1 MGIFSGLKKLGLGG
15 LEDMNLFEDPHKET
29 AERTAPVVVPPPRPT
44 EKNLI
49 YDRSF
54 VCPVCDSHFT
64 AKIMKSNKAKLIGTD
79 PDLRAR
85 YEGID
90 AVKYDVVMCPV
101 CAYAALIRFFPH
113 VTTTQAK
120 MIKEKI
126 SQVVKLTPYSDEI
139 YSYEEAIQRYKLA
152 LVSALVKHSRPSEKA
167 YLCLRNAWLLR
178 GYAESIQEKNPEDVK
193 IGELKEQE
201 EELLSNAYKG
211 FTEARQSESF
221 PICGM
226 NTVTFDYLLAV
237 LAAHFKEYETAGRLV
252 SGVLMSPGANARI
265 KDRAREMKTQIAQE
279 RKNQAAQETKK

>member
-1 MGIFSGLKKLGLGG
+1 MGIFSGLKNLGLGN
-15 LEDMNLFEDPHKET
+15 LEGMNLFEDTQKET
-29 AERTAPVVVPPPRPT
+29 AKRAAPVPAAPPKPE
-44 EKNLI
+44 EKDLI

-54 VCPVCDSHFT
+54 VCPVCDSSFT
-64 AKIMKSNKAKLIGTD
+64 AKIMKSNKARLIGTD

-101 CAYAALIRFFPH
+101 CAYAALIRFFPN
-113 VTTTQAK
+113 VTTNQAK
-120 MIKEKI
+120 QIKEKI
-126 SQVVKLTPYSDEI
+126 SQVVSLTPYNGEI
-139 YSYEEAIQRYKLA
+139 YSYEEAVERYKLA
-152 LVSALVKHSRPSEKA
+152 LVCALVKHSKASEKA

-178 GYAESIQEKNPEDVK
+178 GYAESLKEENPEDAR
-193 IGELKEQE
+193 IAELKDQE

-237 LAAHFKEYETAGRLV
+237 LAVHFKEYEMAGRLL
-252 SGVLMSPGANARI
+252 GAVLMSSGANARI
-265 KDRAREMKTQIAQE
+265 KDRAREMKNQIARE
-279 RKNQAAQETKK
+279 MKK

>member
-1 MGIFSGLKKLGLGG
+1 MGIFSGLKNLGLGS
-15 LEDMNLFEDPHKET
+15 LEGMNLFEDTQKEE
-29 AERTAPVVVPPPRPT
+29 AKRAAPAVTAPPKPE
-44 EKNLI
+44 EKDLI

-54 VCPVCDSHFT
+54 VCPVCDSSFT
-64 AKIMKSNKAKLIGTD
+64 AKIMKSNKARLIGTD

-101 CAYAALIRFFPH
+101 CAYAALIRFFSH
-113 VTTTQAK
+113 VTTNQAK
-120 MIKEKI
+120 LIKEKI
-126 SQVVKLTPYSDEI
+126 SQVVTLTPYNGET
-139 YSYEEAIQRYKLA
+139 YSYEEAMERYKLA
-152 LVSALVKHSRPSEKA
+152 LVSALIKRSKASEKA

-178 GYAESIQEKNPEDVK
+178 GYAESLKEENPEDAK

-211 FTEARQSESF
+211 FSEARQSESF

-237 LAAHFKEYETAGRLV
+237 LATHFKEYEMAGRLL
-252 SGVLMSPGANARI
+252 GAVLMSPGANARI
-265 KDRAREMKTQIAQE
+265 KDRAREMKNQIAQE
-279 RKNQAAQETKK
+279 MKKQSL